1 MPSDLTNAMVRLK
14 FLNSNLNWILNPN
27 GWGNNIFIFYYS
39 KRIGAGADSDRF
51 HRFPCIGQVS
61 KPKKE

>member
-1 MPSDLTNAMVRLK
+1 MPSDLKNARVRLK

-39 KRIGAGADSDRF
+39 KRVGDIYEMLVKDFSHLRLL
-51 HRFPCIGQVS
+51 R
-61 KPKKE
+61 